1 MTIRGP
7 GSHFNPGA
15 QTSFIHACRPQGERV
30 DQAPSMYRGTRARVY
45 HGYALCVKPTGHSPT
60 QYLTERFRAL
70 GRRVDSYA
78 AQGSQHTLPG
88 PVEAGPHTRQTS
100 VRSDSRVSGV
110 GSLGASMAACPYA
123 YVV

>member
-60 QYLTERFRAL
+60 QYLTAWSRAL
-70 GRRVDSYA
+70 GRRVDRHA
-78 AQGSQHTLPG
+78 ALGGQHTPQG
-88 PVEAGPHTRQTS
+88 PVEAGPHAGQALGRLVDQ
-100 VRSDSRVSGV
+100 VSSEFIHGCV
-110 GSLGASMAACPYA
+110 TVIP
-123 YVV
+123 V